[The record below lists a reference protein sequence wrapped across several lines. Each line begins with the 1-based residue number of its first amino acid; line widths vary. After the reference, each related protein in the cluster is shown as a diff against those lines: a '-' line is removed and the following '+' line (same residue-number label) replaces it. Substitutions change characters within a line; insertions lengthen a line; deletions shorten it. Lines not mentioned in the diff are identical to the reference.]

1 MLDYLEDF
9 LLRIQTNNYS
19 PETLYNYE
27 RDLKTFENFLKNEI
41 KIPFEKINKK
51 TIEQYKAYLV
61 SRDRKTAL
69 GEKSKQ
75 NLTSGSINRT
85 LSSLRG
91 YLKYLI
97 KMDYDSPIAPESIE
111 LLKTKKKHYRV
122 SEFEEIVKLIES
134 PSQFEKNK
142 IDKTGRIFIMGKGKK
157 ERFVYLTERAKKHLG
172 NYLSTRTDDSP
183 YLFIPYRGKHIKNKN
198 KKISY
203 NYLQEK
209 NNKNWIIA
217 TKRISYSTIETFTTC
232 PAKYKFQYLERI
244 PAPKS
249 KEAVFGSLIHEML
262 KMFHEPSRPT
272 PLSEEELLKCFTDK
286 WDPGVYND
294 QQEEAFA
301 FHQGIEMLKNY
312 YQENSPLKFN
322 IVNLETSFEAPI
334 LDGEELHQITGRIDR
349 IDKSEDGAFEV
360 IDYKTAKK
368 MPGQKEINSSLQLS
382 LYHLG
387 LTNP

>member
-183 YLFIPYRGKHIKNKN
+183 YLFIPYRGKNIKNKN
-198 KKISY
+198 KKISS

-209 NNKNWIIA
+209 IK
-217 TKRISYSTIETFTTC
+217 
-232 PAKYKFQYLERI
+232 KYR
-244 PAPKS
+244 
-249 KEAVFGSLIHEML
+249 
-262 KMFHEPSRPT
+262 
-272 PLSEEELLKCFTDK
+272 ELLSINI
-286 WDPGVYND
+286 PISAHSLRHG
-294 QQEEAFA
+294 FA
-301 FHQGIEMLKNY
+301 TFMAEQGANPAAIQILLGHESLDTTTRYVHTSDRYAEKTHRRY
-312 YQENSPLKFN
+312 HPLK
-322 IVNLETSFEAPI
+322 
-334 LDGEELHQITGRIDR
+334 
-349 IDKSEDGAFEV
+349 K
-360 IDYKTAKK
+360 
-368 MPGQKEINSSLQLS
+368 
-382 LYHLG
+382 
-387 LTNP
+387 